1 MYHTI
6 SQKLY
11 AISKYAPKCRYDH
24 VVHILK
30 QHTHTT
36 SITIC
41 TFHLS
46 LNFYKILRCDVCK
59 LLANM
64 YITMQDAVFL
74 VSNSKLLHTA
84 IKLSAQKFYRIQLSQ
99 DHKICIVF
107 SDPKCGARSNCSM
120 MSAWCLFEVC
130 ILHNACMMSII
141 HLTAHPL
148 LTRTMEAEHIG
159 CVNHVCPL
167 STLCALVNIP
177 TCPNFSMGITPH

>member
-1 MYHTI
+1 MKLKNVYQFFLFIDAKYILNVKKLKKLTEKLQMYHTI

-24 VVHILK
+24 VVHIPN
-30 QHTHTT
+30 QNTHTG
-36 SITIC
+36 ITIC
-41 TFHLS
+41 TLHLS
-46 LNFYKILRCDVCK
+46 LNIYKMLRCDVCK

-107 SDPKCGARSNCSM
+107 SDPKCGANAARHCSM
-120 MSAWCLFEVC
+120 MSAWCL
-130 ILHNACMMSII
+130 I
-141 HLTAHPL
+141 
-148 LTRTMEAEHIG
+148 
-159 CVNHVCPL
+159 
-167 STLCALVNIP
+167 ST
-177 TCPNFSMGITPH
+177 